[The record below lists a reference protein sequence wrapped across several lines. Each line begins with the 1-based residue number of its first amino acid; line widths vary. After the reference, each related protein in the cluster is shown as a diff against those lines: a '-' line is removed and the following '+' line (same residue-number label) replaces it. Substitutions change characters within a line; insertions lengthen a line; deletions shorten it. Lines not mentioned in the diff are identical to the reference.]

1 MSLLVNALKTWLLP
15 LRYGVERW
23 SYTLQR
29 VSGVAITLYFVAHV
43 VETGNV
49 VGGAA
54 VWSVPPYEFAERVWN
69 ETKMFLANPLFDAGL
84 AVLAFMIFFHT
95 VNGVRLFLAHFGITL
110 GKPGRPEYPYRA
122 ASMSRPQR
130 VLFWLSVILA
140 VAAMVYAVDVFFKVL
155 QL

>member
-1 MSLLVNALKTWLLP
+1 MSVVVNALKTWLIP

-49 VGGAA
+49 VGGAG
-54 VWSVPPYEFAERVWN
+54 VWSVPPYEFAEMVWN
-69 ETKMFLANPLFDAGL
+69 ETKTFLANPLFDAGL
-84 AVLAFMIFFHT
+84 ALLAFMIFFHT
-95 VNGVRLFLAHFGITL
+95 VNGVRLVLAHFGIIL
-110 GKPGRPEYPYRA
+110 GKPTRPEYPYRA
-122 ASMSRPQR
+122 ASMSKAQR
-130 VLFWLSVILA
+130 GVFWLSVLLA
-140 VAAMVYAVDVFFKVL
+140 VAAMVYALDVFFKVL